1 MISKR
6 KLFTLTS
13 LLVGVH
19 SLLLGVFIYF
29 MTDFFYKL
37 FFSTQVVNLFF
48 VKQSGLFLFLSGLF
62 YLVPLTNLEKLSRV
76 TIVTII
82 SKILAVLFL
91 FSNASLTPSPLMIYL
106 AGLGDAC
113 MVVALLVTYVMFIK
127 ETIPE
132 TVS

>member
-48 VKQSGLFLFLSGLF
+48 VKQAGLFLFLSGLF

-91 FSNASLTPSPLMIYL
+91 FTNASLTPSPLMIYL

-132 TVS
+132 TAS

>member
-1 MISKR
+1 VISKR

-48 VKQSGLFLFLSGLF
+48 VKQAGLFLFLSGLF

-91 FSNASLTPSPLMIYL
+91 FTNASLTPSPLMIYL

-132 TVS
+132 TAS